1 VNARS
6 VLANV
11 HRAAL
16 GIASRGRSIYYR
28 SLGVRIQ
35 GQVWLRSIS
44 ITRNW
49 SDITLEAGVAL
60 DEGVSI
66 VVSGPAQEN
75 KVVIGAKTYINRYT
89 ILDAHRR
96 LHIGRRVMIGP
107 HCYITDANH
116 GMNSTAPIPSQEMD
130 VAPVIIEDD
139 AWLGAHV
146 TVLAGVRIG
155 KGAIVGAGAVVT
167 RNVAP
172 MAVVAG
178 VPARLLRSRDELEIE
193 RPEMGQAVS
202 PDQRKR

>member
-1 VNARS
+1 MNASS
-6 VLANV
+6 VLANL

-16 GIASRGRSIYYR
+16 GMASRGRSIYYR
-28 SLGVRIQ
+28 SLGVHIQ
-35 GQVWLRSIS
+35 GEVWLRSIS
-44 ITRNW
+44 IARNW

-66 VVSGPAQEN
+66 VVSGPPHEN
-75 KVVIGAKTYINRYT
+75 KVVIGSQTYINRYT

-116 GMNSTAPIPSQEMD
+116 GMDSAASIQSQDMG

-139 AWLGAHV
+139 TWLGAHV

-155 KGAIVGAGAVVT
+155 KGSIVGAGAVVT

-172 MAVVAG
+172 MTVVAG
-178 VPARLLRSRDELEIE
+178 VPARLLRSRARLEME
-193 RPEMGQAVS
+193 PADS
-202 PDQRKR
+202 TNL